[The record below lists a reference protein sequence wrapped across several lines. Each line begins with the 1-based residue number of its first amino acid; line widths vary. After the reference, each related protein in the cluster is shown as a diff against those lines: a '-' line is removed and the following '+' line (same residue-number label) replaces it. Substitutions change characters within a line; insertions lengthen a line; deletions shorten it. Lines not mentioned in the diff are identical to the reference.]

1 MNAPVGRWQNGK
13 DLTWY
18 QKDGEKDLERE
29 ERERREEIRKVKEAE
44 EDALAVALY
53 VQPSFMSSPDNELMR
68 VCLVTGVSHQ
78 L

>member
-1 MNAPVGRWQNGK
+1 M
-13 DLTWY
+13 TWY

-53 VQPSFMSSPDNELMR
+53 VSLI
-68 VCLVTGVSHQ
+68 
-78 L
+78 